1 MKIELKQLPKSEI
14 QLTIEIPKEAMEAF
28 ELAAAKRVS
37 ESMDIPGFRRG
48 QAPKAFVIAQI
59 GPDAFLEE
67 VLGMAISKSYF
78 DAVKERK
85 LQVITRPEVKVL
97 TKLPL
102 KYEAKVAVLPEI
114 SIAEVEKIKAP
125 EKPIAITDKEIEE
138 VVQEM
143 RKYRATY
150 KPVERE
156 IKKGDKVEID
166 FQGFDEG
173 GASLDKTKS
182 TNHPL
187 FVGDGGMIPGFE
199 DQLVGMKLKQKKK
212 FPLKFP
218 ADFHHEPLKGK
229 TVHFE
234 VEIKRTEEV
243 IMPEINDE
251 FVLQIMGEKKSVP
264 EFKEAIKNDIHS
276 RKKAESRKNR
286 ENEVL
291 EMLLKE
297 AKLEVPPLLVEEEID
312 YMIMDTQKEIE
323 SKGLKFE
330 TFVEKMKKEKK
341 DIRKEYAPEA
351 EKRVRIRLI
360 LNYLFRTLKL
370 DVSDEE
376 INNTVTHLLARTPE
390 DQRPNIQKSLAE
402 KGEIY
407 LKLKNNLLLEK
418 LFQKFLGNL

>member
-1 MKIELKQLPKSEI
+1 MKIEFKQLPKSEI
-14 QLTIEIPKEAMEAF
+14 LLTIEIPKESMETF

-37 ESMDIPGFRRG
+37 ENMDIPGFRRG

-67 VLGMAISKSYF
+67 VLGIAISKSYF

-114 SIAEVEKIKAP
+114 SISEVEKIKAP

-173 GASLDKTKS
+173 GAALDKTKS

-187 FVGDGGMIPGFE
+187 FIGEGGMIPGFE
-199 DQLVGMKLKQKKK
+199 DQLIGMKLKQKKK

-264 EFKEAIKNDIHS
+264 EFKEAIKKDIHS

-286 ENEVL
+286 ENEIL
-291 EMLLKE
+291 EKLLKE
-297 AKLEVPPLLVEEEID
+297 AKLEVPPLLVEEEVD

-330 TFVEKMKKEKK
+330 TYIEKLKKEKK
-341 DIRKEYAPEA
+341 DIRKEYTPEA

-360 LNYLFRTLKL
+360 LNYLFRTLKI

-376 INNTVTHLLARTPE
+376 INNTGTHLLARTQE
-390 DQRPNIQKSLAE
+390 DQRQNIQKSLAE

-418 LFQKFLGNL
+418 LFRKFLD